1 MKRAL
6 KFLAV
11 FVAVAAAVYAMVIGL
26 NYSAFETLFS
36 NKKAMVEG
44 SEYVPNT
51 YSLKGLT
58 EFIGEHPEFV
68 SITTFNTEDPDS
80 GIFYQSDKLISLGA
94 TTNIFLLMEYE
105 RQVEAG
111 MLDPDEQIPL
121 ADIEVHALP
130 EISINSHQDLLS
142 EFENEKV
149 ALDNIVAAM
158 IRNSDLV
165 AADYL
170 WFRLGEENIRSTMDS
185 LSLDGDPMPLP
196 FSGLYASL
204 NPEILG
210 MEELAAMTYE
220 ERYTFIREQA
230 LRINEDPDYNQQIKE
245 LFEENRIGLD
255 FMKERDALAYF
266 PQTTTRALAGM
277 MLKLYNDELFGP
289 GTDRRIKEKLRWPMG
304 SEPIKRSFS
313 DYGGIYDARMGL
325 LCGIDFGTSVYDGH
339 TSVQA
344 VFFEQLPVAFWLHMS
359 SNHMQED
366 YQQRLIWDPALY
378 ETTVNEIR
386 SGNE

>member
-6 KFLAV
+6 TFLAV
-11 FVAVAAAVYAMVIGL
+11 FLAVTIAVYSMVIGF
-26 NYSAFETLFS
+26 NFTAFETLFK
-36 NKKAMVEG
+36 NKDGMVEG

-58 EFIGEHPEFV
+58 EFIGDHPEFA
-68 SITTFNTEDPDS
+68 SITSYNVNDPDS

-94 TTNIFLLMEYE
+94 TTNLFLMMEYE

-111 MLDPDEQIPL
+111 MLDPEEEIAL
-121 ADIEVHALP
+121 AEIEKFALP

-142 EFENEKV
+142 EFENELV
-149 ALDNIVAAM
+149 PLDNIVAAM

-170 WFRLGEENIRSTMDS
+170 WFKLGEENIRNTMDS
-185 LSLDGDPMPLP
+185 LSLDGDPLPLP

-204 NPEILG
+204 NAEVLPKDQLENMSDSSFHAYVLD
-210 MEELAAMTYE
+210 
-220 ERYTFIREQA
+220 QA
-230 LRINEDPDYNQQIKE
+230 YKIKEDPAYNEEIKE
-245 LFEENRIGLD
+245 LFDDTRIGLS
-255 FMKERDALAYF
+255 FIEERDALKYF
-266 PQTTTRALAGM
+266 PQTTTRELAGM
-277 MLKLYNDELFGP
+277 MQKLVQGDLFGEKI
-289 GTDRRIKEKLRWPMG
+289 DNRIKEKLRWPVG
-304 SEPIKRSFS
+304 SETIDRSFS
-313 DYGGIYDARMGL
+313 DYGAIYDMRMGL
-325 LCGIDFGTSVYDGH
+325 LSGIDFGTSVYDGH

-344 VFFEQLPVAFWLHMS
+344 VFFDRLPVAFWLHMS

-378 ETTVNEIR
+378 QTTVTEIR
-386 SGNE
+386 GDNE